1 VAKKNLRTK
10 EAQEV
15 REPDYEWIAKVV
27 AEKPAALKALAKL
40 KLRVVKL
47 TDVTVNR
54 ESLTRAIAS
63 SGKIP
68 GNEIPAFVEQ
78 ILKDVII
85 ND

>member
-1 VAKKNLRTK
+1 MAKKNLRTK

-15 REPDYEWIAKVV
+15 REPDYEWIAKEV
-27 AEKPAALKALAKL
+27 AEKPAVLKALAKL